1 MIFGTSTQEIYWILS
16 TLLKRY
22 DIEII
27 NKIMNYKKASEFID
41 TRDWYIEHGL
51 SKNKLTK
58 GNEDNNIIYNR
69 ILLNPYNENRED
81 LRNIHKKIFHLKIIF
96 ETFLHPGFILNQ
108 GDNIYT
114 ISTLSEKIETL
125 NYFIN
130 KYGIYEIHGKLFQC
144 KNIFITDLIGNK
156 CIRSIIRIKNNDTIR
171 YEYKTI
177 AYLDDNTYHNP
188 VERLNTLV

>member
-1 MIFGTSTQEIYWILS
+1 MKLS
-16 TLLKRY
+16 
-22 DIEII
+22 
-27 NKIMNYKKASEFID
+27 
-41 TRDWYIEHGL
+41 
-51 SKNKLTK
+51 
-58 GNEDNNIIYNR
+58 
-69 ILLNPYNENRED
+69 
-81 LRNIHKKIFHLKIIF
+81 
-96 ETFLHPGFILNQ
+96 FIL
-108 GDNIYT
+108 DLFSIKRV

-144 KNIFITDLIGNK
+144 KNIFITDLIGSK
-156 CIRSIIRIKNNDTIR
+156 CIRSIIRIKNNDTII